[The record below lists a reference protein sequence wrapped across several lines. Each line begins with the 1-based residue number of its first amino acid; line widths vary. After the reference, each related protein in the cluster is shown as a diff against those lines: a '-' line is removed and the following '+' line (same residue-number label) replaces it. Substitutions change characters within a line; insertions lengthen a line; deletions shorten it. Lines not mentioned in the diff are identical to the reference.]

1 MTGKHDAVQKSAG
14 GQHHRVGRN
23 FPAVGQND
31 AGRPAAVKNKPFR
44 RGLQN
49 IKILLFFQRFQH
61 IFAVKL
67 TVGLRPGTADGRTF

>member
-1 MTGKHDAVQKSAG
+1 MTPFKKVPVVSTTASAEIF
-14 GQHHRVGRN
+14 RPSDRMT
-23 FPAVGQND
+23 PA
-31 AGRPAAVKNKPFR
+31 RPAAVKNKPFR

-67 TVGLRPGTADGRTF
+67 TVGLRPGTAGRPDLLTY